1 MDRDTTF
8 PPFNISAQHWRVTY
22 KPPTNKQRRSLAGEG
37 EEEAGEGDV
46 RSFPSQKV
54 PRQTTESRA
63 VLRPHCFP
71 PAKFSSGSRKEV
83 GNLPPPSVA
92 ASLQSAGHPDAPPHS
107 HPSQGLHLGP
117 GVSLPASNFLQTHP
131 APSWARPGCCPLPL
145 PAAPH
150 VLGAR
155 VAAGPTH
162 RPSAQLASRSFPLA
176 ARPAPGRGSPV
187 STASCTPVRR
197 EDAVFGAGLLS
208 PLTRPLSGES
218 IRRRR
223 PSQTA
228 PAYAR
233 RPAAGPPPGHRAA
246 PALRLASSRPPR
258 HIQTRPPTPFLP
270 AGVQASRG
278 GESQLDRRP
287 PLCPGP
293 LSPPPRV
300 LGLRGFRGKQE
311 SVRARGK
318 GKDAEE
324 KGKPRPA
331 APTRYPLR
339 SGSNNQFIIKAPT
352 ARSAKA
358 RSNESSSSP
367 RPRARPR
374 SRRLS
379 APGSRHDA
387 EKASATV
394 SVVGASAAAAAAAAA
409 ATEVAVASA
418 SRAT

>member
-1 MDRDTTF
+1 MDQDTTF

-46 RSFPSQKV
+46 RSFPSQK
-54 PRQTTESRA
+54 
-63 VLRPHCFP
+63 
-71 PAKFSSGSRKEV
+71 
-83 GNLPPPSVA
+83 
-92 ASLQSAGHPDAPPHS
+92 
-107 HPSQGLHLGP
+107 
-117 GVSLPASNFLQTHP
+117 THP
-131 APSWARPGCCPLPL
+131 APSWARPVCCPLPL

-246 PALRLASSRPPR
+246 PALRLASSRPLR

-293 LSPPPRV
+293 RSPPPRV

-387 EKASATV
+387 ERASATV
-394 SVVGASAAAAAAAAA
+394 SVVGASAAAAA
-409 ATEVAVASA
+409 TEVPVASA
-418 SRAT
+418 SRATQKKKPCQIFNNILNLGDLYFW